1 MRDLFFMPK
10 SRPDI
15 SKPKIREPEFQ
26 ADWKAGPRTLAWDQL
41 WVLILS
47 GLQTDLEDGIDR
59 FFLWR
64 RAEIVF

>member
-1 MRDLFFMPK
+1 MPK

-47 GLQTDLEDGIDR
+47 GLQTDLEDGIDN